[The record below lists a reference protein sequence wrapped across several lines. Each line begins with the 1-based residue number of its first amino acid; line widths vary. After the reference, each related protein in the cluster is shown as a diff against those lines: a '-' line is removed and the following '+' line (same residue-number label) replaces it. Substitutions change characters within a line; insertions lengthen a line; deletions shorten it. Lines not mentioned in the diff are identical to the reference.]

1 LSLARTVHFGEMVR
15 YHVLA
20 ADYDGTLAH
29 HGLID
34 DLTWASLKKLRDSGR
49 KLIMVTG
56 RELDELLGLLQQ
68 PEMFD
73 RIVAENG
80 AVLYCPMSKAVKL
93 LAPKPPPE
101 FASELAQRGVDRVA
115 VGRVI

>member
-34 DLTWASLKKLRDSGR
+34 DLTWASLKQLRESGR
-49 KLIMVTG
+49 KLVMVTG
-56 RELDELLGLLQQ
+56 RQLDELLGLLQH

-80 AVLYCPMSKAVKL
+80 AVLYCPATKFVKL
-93 LAPKPPPE
+93 LAPPPPPE
-101 FASELAQRGVDRVA
+101 FGEELK
-115 VGRVI
+115 